1 MYAVTGVEFHRTEAI
16 RKAQAIVSADTV
28 SGDQYLQSGRQ
39 FTNVFNTL
47 SWCKVSQAQAG
58 EWVSWGKRHLG
69 EPDGSIRQSIWWT
82 NRWSR
87 NNPANNYFHSF
98 ILATSAYSMATGDK
112 KWLDWLRTDR
122 LPRMRN
128 YYATTP
134 EGGSR
139 EGTGYGESHRN
150 VFTIARVWREYDG
163 TEVLPQEFIDNSI
176 RYWTHAAAPGHGW
189 VALIGDQTRTHGRT
203 DGYHR
208 DIIDNAMQIAKD
220 PEAIAI
226 GKWQINRL
234 PQLGSTFYGLV
245 LRDYPDDGN
254 PPVETEYH
262 AVGAGH
268 FFARDSWT
276 PNATFLI
283 FTAGK
288 HDEAHQQEDQGA
300 FAVWAKGQW
309 QTASDSPWTQGGI
322 EQDVSAQNVVRF
334 PFAENIHNSVST
346 LTWKKEPGRLVVEM
360 DLTPAI
366 GQLWK
371 RVVAWKPGSEELQIM
386 DVFESKDAEFGFE
399 RPSED
404 DARAPYSSGA
414 EVKVQRAP
422 DGFRSVILW

>member
-1 MYAVTGVEFHRTEAI
+1 M
-16 RKAQAIVSADTV
+16 
-28 SGDQYLQSGRQ
+28 
-39 FTNVFNTL
+39 
-47 SWCKVSQAQAG
+47 
-58 EWVSWGKRHLG
+58 
-69 EPDGSIRQSIWWT
+69 
-82 NRWSR
+82 
-87 NNPANNYFHSF
+87 
-98 ILATSAYSMATGDK
+98 

-176 RYWTHAAAPGHGW
+176 RYWTHATAPGHGW

-371 RVVAWKPGSEELQIM
+371 RVVVWKPGSDVLHIM
-386 DVFESKDAEFGFE
+386 DMFESNEAEFGFE
-399 RPSED
+399 TPSQD